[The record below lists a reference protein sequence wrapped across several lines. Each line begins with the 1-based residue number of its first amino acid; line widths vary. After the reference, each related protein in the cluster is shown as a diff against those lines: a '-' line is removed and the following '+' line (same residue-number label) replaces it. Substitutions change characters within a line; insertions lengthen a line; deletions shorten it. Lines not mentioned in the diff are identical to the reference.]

1 MIIVFFRNNPVWR
14 AWHGGWYLRV
24 NRPASDRPV
33 AKCKCDNLHPRQSDR
48 SKTLVSLLSS
58 LPPNR
63 PLRTL
68 IYHQQV
74 LFQVQSD
81 FHNVHCEVSSL
92 TPSLKS
98 VYNAKSP
105 SLGVKIIN
113 LSLNTTL
120 L

>member
-1 MIIVFFRNNPVWR
+1 MCVFRDNPVWR

-81 FHNVHCEVSSL
+81 FHNVHCEVPPSL
-92 TPSLKS
+92 TPSLKYRQGTS
-98 VYNAKSP
+98 IMRKSR
-105 SLGVKIIN
+105 SLGVKIII
-113 LSLNTTL
+113 
-120 L
+120 